1 MLKIHLP
8 EYSVACF
15 ALGCGTAVLVLRML
29 IARTF
34 QGWLP
39 AFLQARHQRNEQ
51 PIPKTGGVAVVC
63 GILVVALIGWLRGAH
78 LAAPS
83 ATTGLLV
90 GMGGMFV
97 VGLVEDFFAGFG
109 RYRIPSQI
117 VVALG
122 SVASGLRMDHSTIPL
137 LGEFEFTRPWAL
149 VVTVAWLVLCTNVIV
164 LVNGVDGLAGGISL
178 MVLGLTYDV
187 ALGLGD
193 AGVALFIAGMAGG
206 LVALLWYNFPPAKIA
221 LGRNGTYL
229 LGIALGGL
237 SIEVSHK
244 GALQFAFLAPTL
256 AMGLPFLDM
265 AVVLGRRLVRGMP
278 LFRADRR
285 HIHHRL
291 QEQGLEPIQTLMV
304 LYTVSV
310 CFLAGGFVVMWTR
323 GQLIPLVLTLLA
335 VLMLLFVHQ
344 LGRTEHS
351 VSLGSRFRES
361 SAIRMEIRNAELL
374 GRWMSIQAQRVNSVD
389 EFWERFCRALDD
401 MRLCGAEVQASGF
414 DRFYSSGLPKGDG
427 LSSRHRI
434 TGPGGIEIQ
443 VLIRGDSSRTP
454 VHLFHTLAE
463 LAAEG
468 LQAGLQRF
476 RRLD

>member
-1 MLKIHLP
+1 M
-8 EYSVACF
+8 VCF
-15 ALGCGTAVLVLRML
+15 ALGLGSALLVVRML
-29 IARTF
+29 MARTF
-34 QGWLP
+34 LGWIPTLLRL
-39 AFLQARHQRNEQ
+39 AKDRSEQ
-51 PIPKTGGVAVVC
+51 PIPRSGGVAVVC

-90 GMGGMFV
+90 GMGGMFL
-97 VGLVEDFFAGFG
+97 VGLVEDLRPVWGKLRLPA
-109 RYRIPSQI
+109 QI
-117 VVALG
+117 LVALAAVG
-122 SVASGLRMDHSTIPL
+122 SGLRMDHSTIPL
-137 LGEFEFTRPWAL
+137 IGEIEFLPAWAT
-149 VVTVAWLVLCTNVIV
+149 VVTVVWLIVCTNVIV

-206 LVALLWYNFPPAKIA
+206 LVALLWFNFPPAKIA

-229 LGIALGGL
+229 LGMALGGL

-265 AVVLGRRLVRGMP
+265 AVVLGRRILRGVP

-291 QEQGLEPIQTLMV
+291 EEQGLEPIQTLML
-304 LYTVSV
+304 LYLVSV
-310 CFLAGGFVVMWTR
+310 CFLAGGFVVMWSR
-323 GQLIPLVLTLLA
+323 GQLIPLVLTLLI
-335 VLMLLFVHQ
+335 VLALLFLHH
-344 LGRTEHS
+344 LGRSDRGTS
-351 VSLGSRFRES
+351 SQSIFRES
-361 SAIRMEIRNAELL
+361 SSIRMEIRNAELL
-374 GRWMSIQAQRVNSVD
+374 RRWLSIQAQRVESFD
-389 EFWERFCRALDD
+389 AFWERFCRVLDD
-401 MRLCGAEVQASGF
+401 MRLCGAEIQASGF
-414 DRFYSSGLPKGDG
+414 DRFYSSGLPRGDG

-434 TGPGGIEIQ
+434 IGPGGAEIQ

-454 VHLFHTLAE
+454 VHLFHTLSE
-463 LAAEG
+463 LAADG
-468 LQAGLQRF
+468 LQGGLQKF
-476 RRLD
+476 RTIH

>member
-15 ALGCGTAVLVLRML
+15 ALGCFAAVLVLRML
-29 IARTF
+29 VARTL

-39 AFLQARHQRNEQ
+39 AFLQGRHQRNEQ
-51 PIPKTGGVAVVC
+51 PIPRTGGAAVVC
-63 GILVVALIGWLRGAH
+63 GILVVALVGWLRGAH

-90 GMGGMFV
+90 GMAGMFF
-97 VGLVEDFFAGFG
+97 VGLIEDFYPAFG
-109 RYRIPSQI
+109 RFRVPAQLL
-117 VVALG
+117 VAAA
-122 SVASGLRMDHSTIPL
+122 SVASGLRMDHFHVPG
-137 LGEFEFTRPWAL
+137 LGELNFSPLIATA
-149 VVTVAWLVLCTNVIV
+149 VTITWLVLCTNVIV

-187 ALGLGD
+187 SLGQGD

-206 LVALLWYNFPPAKIA
+206 LVALLWYNFPPARIA

-229 LGIALGGL
+229 LGMALGGL

-244 GALQFAFLAPTL
+244 GALQFAFLAPVL

-265 AVVLGRRLVRGMP
+265 AVVLGRRLVRGVP

-323 GQLIPLVLTLLA
+323 GQLIPLVLTLLS
-335 VLMLLFVHQ
+335 VLALLFLHQ
-344 LGRTEHS
+344 LSRTEQGIP
-351 VSLGSRFRES
+351 LRERFS
-361 SAIRMEIRNAELL
+361 QSATIRREIRNAEIL
-374 GRWMSIQAQRVNSVD
+374 GQWLSIQAQRVDSFDV
-389 EFWERFCRALDD
+389 FWDRYCRVIDD
-401 MRLCGAEVQASGF
+401 IGLCGVEIQADGF
-414 DRFYSSGLPKGDG
+414 NRFYSSGLPKGDG

-434 TGPGGIEIQ
+434 TSRGGAYVQI
-443 VLIRGDSSRTP
+443 LIRGDSSRTP
-454 VHLFHTLAE
+454 IHLFYTLAE
-463 LAAEG
+463 LASEG
-468 LQAGLQRF
+468 LQSGVQRF
-476 RRLD
+476 ELV